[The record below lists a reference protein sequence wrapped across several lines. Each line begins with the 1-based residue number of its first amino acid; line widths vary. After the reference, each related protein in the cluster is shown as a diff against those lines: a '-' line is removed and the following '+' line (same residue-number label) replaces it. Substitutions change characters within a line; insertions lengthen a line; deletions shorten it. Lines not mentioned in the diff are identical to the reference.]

1 MPSHFGPNFVG
12 FSRSSPPGEQMRA
25 GYFRRR
31 EKVPTAARQSKYVRD
46 RAGRGRPRDIPGRAG
61 KFASDPARR
70 ARPSRFRQETS
81 PFQCGTPVAPSS
93 GGRVVTIHQAAG
105 RIHMR
110 SATLALAGILAAT
123 LTTAPYAA
131 ARIAVSTAKVTV
143 NGNSTLHPWTA
154 SSSTVK
160 VTGIELAAA
169 GEGDALQYAL
179 EPGALTAFDVAI
191 PVRSLSSPKDGID
204 KNMHKALKA
213 EQHADIRFRLK
224 ALDKTASGHRA
235 VGLLTI
241 AGVEKEVALDLQVQ
255 RKDETLAVTGTTA
268 IVMTDFGV
276 TPPKAMMGMIKTDPK
291 VQITFEL
298 LLGA

>member
-1 MPSHFGPNFVG
+1 
-12 FSRSSPPGEQMRA
+12 
-25 GYFRRR
+25 
-31 EKVPTAARQSKYVRD
+31 
-46 RAGRGRPRDIPGRAG
+46 
-61 KFASDPARR
+61 
-70 ARPSRFRQETS
+70 
-81 PFQCGTPVAPSS
+81 
-93 GGRVVTIHQAAG
+93 
-105 RIHMR
+105 MR
-110 SATLALAGILAAT
+110 SATLALAGVLAAT

-131 ARIAVSTAKVTV
+131 APLSVSTAKVTV

-191 PVRSLSSPKDGID
+191 PVRSLSSPKEGID

-213 EQHADIRFRLK
+213 QEHADIRFRFT
-224 ALDKTASGHRA
+224 ALEKVGARYRA

-241 AGVEKEVALDLQVQ
+241 AGVEKEVTLDLQVQ

-268 IVMTDFGV
+268 LVMTDFGV

-291 VQITFEL
+291 VQIRIEL
-298 LLGA
+298 VLNPSLS